1 MWPYLGSPLH
11 VVSNSALTFDFLSS
25 LSWFFWL
32 SKTFIDFDAMRENPP
47 KMQKILNFQ
56 CNFHPTKQPLKC
68 NMRPYLESSLCVV
81 SKSALTFEFL
91 VCLSRLFGCQ
101 RHLVILPRCA
111 EIRQK
116 RKKNVIFNLNSTQL
130 DVENVKKK
138 KLSPAFIYHKPKKKQ

>member
-1 MWPYLGSPLH
+1 
-11 VVSNSALTFDFLSS
+11 
-25 LSWFFWL
+25 
-32 SKTFIDFDAMRENPP
+32 MRENPP

-68 NMRPYLESSLCVV
+68 NMRPYLESSLYVV

-138 KLSPAFIYHKPKKKQ
+138 NCPQLLYTINQKKNNSHFTQTQFCHFQLYLMSSIYRYDLIEIAIEQGVCD